1 MMLAE
6 LFVLVCRMSV
16 TALLVAVPVMLLSLV
31 FDWLKVPKK
40 FSCLLFALV
49 LFRMLCPLALPGQI
63 SMFNVPLL
71 QDTQQNITARFDA
84 PAGDYEGHVAGT
96 EEYDRAVAAG
106 VAPEEFY
113 GHEDGI
119 VYYKVVHGEIKPA
132 DRAMDTWVPVLAKI
146 WLVGMAVF
154 YGFTLLAYLRLKRK
168 LRFAVKLEGNVYV
181 SDRIPSPCVVG
192 YFRPCIYLVPGL
204 SETEQ
209 AHILAHE
216 RAHLRAGDHWAKLI
230 AWLALGVHW
239 FNYLL
244 WGVHSVYCAQIE
256 GACDERVIREA
267 DDETREAYSQT
278 LLNLAYNRRFRWLNP
293 VSFSEGGT
301 KERVKN
307 VLRYKKPSVA
317 LIVLAVAASAA
328 LLVSCGTDG
337 VTGNDE
343 QGTAE
348 PIETVIDHTGTLTKK
363 QIAALETRE
372 GAYIGMDPSMEWV
385 NTKGFSA
392 MEILNVES
400 EGNLYTM
407 EVLEGTVLF
416 GWLAH
421 VDGYENGVSAS
432 CFGFPNACR
441 ETYLW
446 DGENFL
452 IQDMELVGDTLQS
465 GMEEFDVTGFSDG
478 AKQCME
484 DTGAGLQSISATLC
498 RQAAAWYGC
507 NAFTDDC
514 FVDGRIGSLVTMPDG
529 SWYFY
534 AYSEGDSE
542 DAVQE
547 YEGDLSILRDA
558 GKAATDAQ
566 MLDASDWTTEQLV
579 RALPASD
586 GYFTDMLLTELGTR
600 FSNDPESVL
609 REITALGGND
619 RAAVCWA
626 LAGACIA
633 QQENGAA
640 DMDTRIEALTTCSS
654 VPAVQDT
661 AQMMQEDYDVIL
673 NGGTE
678 MPAQEQNTGGWV
690 VQGPVTVPAQAAA
703 NEE

>member
-16 TALLVAVPVMLLSLV
+16 TALLVAVPVMLLSLI

-40 FSCLLFALV
+40 FSCLLFAPIL
-49 LFRMLCPLALPGQI
+49 LRMLCPVALPGQI
-63 SMFNVPLL
+63 SIFNVPLL
-71 QDTQQNITARFDA
+71 QETQQNITARFGFDA

-132 DRAMDTWVPVLAKI
+132 DRAMDTWVPVLARI
-146 WLVGMAVF
+146 WLIGMAVF
-154 YGFTLLAYLRLKRK
+154 YGFTLLSYLLLKRK

-192 YFRPCIYLVPGL
+192 YFRPRIYLVPGL

-239 FNYLL
+239 FNYWL
-244 WGVHSVYCAQIE
+244 WGVHGVYCAQIE

-278 LLNLAYNRRFRWLNP
+278 LLNLACNRRFRWLNP

-307 VLRYKKPSVA
+307 VLRYKKTNAA
-317 LIVLAVAASAA
+317 LIVLAVAASAV

-337 VTGNDE
+337 VTGNRG
-343 QGTAE
+343 QGAAE
-348 PIETVIDHTGTLTKK
+348 PIETVIDHTGTLTQK

-372 GAYIGMDPSMEWV
+372 GAYIGMDPSMEWI

-392 MEILNVES
+392 LEILSVET

-446 DGENFL
+446 DGEKFL

-465 GMEEFDVTGFSDG
+465 GMEEFDVTGFSDE

-507 NAFTDDC
+507 DAFTDEY

-547 YEGDLSILRDA
+547 YEGDFSILRDA
-558 GKAATDAQ
+558 GQSPAGTDISSW
-566 MLDASDWTTEQLV
+566 SDEQLV
-579 RALPASD
+579 WALSVAEGAFQEELSAALYVRLD
-586 GYFTDMLLTELGTR
+586 TDAAAILK
-600 FSNDPESVL
+600 
-609 REITALGGND
+609 EITTLGAEG
-619 RAAVCWA
+619 RTAVCWA
-626 LAGACIA
+626 LSEACVA
-633 QQENGAA
+633 QYKNGAA
-640 DMDTRIEALTTCSS
+640 DMDLQIATLPDLAGISL
-654 VPAVQDT
+654 AVQDT

-690 VQGPVTVPAQAAA
+690 VQGPVTVPAQASG
-703 NEE
+703 NVS